1 MSNIE
6 VYANLANGNKHPVLE
21 NIKNC
26 KELVNIVMGE
36 DVGSPPRSFD
46 IKLITESGKTVT
58 VNIPNDHS
66 DATVRIDGETV

>member
-26 KELVNIVMGE
+26 KELVDIAMGG
-36 DVGSPPRSFD
+36 DVGLPPKSFD
-46 IKLITESGKTVT
+46 IMIITKSGKTVT

-66 DATVRIDGETV
+66 DATVRIDGKTV